1 MARPT
6 CHERFISAGYPDST
20 ALKRPARYVGP
31 HGCHRPLSVP
41 SGIKISM
48 LLLDT
53 FEAFFAARRPR
64 KDSVHTTVA
73 YRRDLAGI
81 TALLA
86 AELGKQPAELTVEDL
101 TTSALRSVFGV
112 FADNH
117 AKSSVLRAWSTWN
130 QLLTFCVAEGLLAGN
145 PMAAVARPKTPTL
158 SPKPLRGEDTPER
171 LLAAAAGGVRRGRDP
186 WPERDV
192 LVIALGLVAGL
203 RSAEIRAL
211 TMDCL
216 VGRSGEMR
224 LHVRGKGSRDRSIP
238 IEPAM
243 EHIIERYLASCHTRF
258 PRQGF
263 GRSTALLR
271 DRQGA
276 PIGRGA
282 LEYLVKSCYRWA
294 GLHDRV
300 PAGANLHALRHTFAT
315 RLAEDGATASEIMAL
330 LGHASLATSQNYIE
344 ASGREQR
351 AAAASN
357 RTYRVLG
364 NLFSS
369 AP

>member
-1 MARPT
+1 M
-6 CHERFISAGYPDST
+6 
-20 ALKRPARYVGP
+20 
-31 HGCHRPLSVP
+31 GCRPLSVAC
-41 SGIKISM
+41 GIKICM

-53 FEAFFAARRPR
+53 HETFFAARRPR
-64 KDSVHTTVA
+64 KDSTHTTAA

-86 AELGKQPAELTVEDL
+86 SELGKQPPELTVADL
-101 TTSALRSVFGV
+101 TASALRSAFGV
-112 FADNH
+112 FADGH

-130 QLLTFCVAEGLLAGN
+130 QLLTFCVAEELLPGN
-145 PMAAVARPKTPTL
+145 PMAAVARPKAPTL

-171 LLAAAAGGVRRGRDP
+171 LLAAAAGGAHRSRDP
-186 WPERDV
+186 WPEQDV
-192 LVIALGLVAGL
+192 LVIALGLVGGL

-211 TMDCL
+211 TIGCL
-216 VGRSGEMR
+216 VGRPGDMR

-243 EHIIERYLASCHTRF
+243 AQIIERYLTSCHSRF
-258 PRQGF
+258 PRESF

-282 LEYLVKSCYRWA
+282 LEYLVKSCYRRA

-344 ASGREQR
+344 ATGREQR

-357 RTYRVLG
+357 RTYRTLG
-364 NLFSS
+364 SLFSPS
-369 AP
+369 S